1 MDCSRVASVLVAY
14 HFATGPEDER
24 ALVDEHLV
32 SCRECL
38 TSYLALKRAVD
49 REHGRDRER
58 PSDSMRANLRAA
70 VAREFGRAPARPL
83 WTRRIPLYQGVF
95 AAAAAAALAL
105 ALALP
110 RFSARSPSHQAP
122 SAAVFVDT
130 SRPVAASLA
139 IY

>member
-1 MDCSRVASVLVAY
+1 MDCSRVATVLVAY
-14 HFATGPEDER
+14 HFATAPADER
-24 ALVDEHLV
+24 ALVDAHLV

-49 REHGRDRER
+49 LEHGRDGER
-58 PSDSMRANLRAA
+58 PSDSARANLRAA

-83 WTRRIPLYQGVF
+83 WSRRIPLYQGVF
-95 AAAAAAALAL
+95 AAAAAAALT
-105 ALALP
+105 LALP
-110 RFSARSPSHQAP
+110 RFVARSTTHPAP
-122 SAAVFVDT
+122 SAAAFVDT